1 MQWLVLVE
9 ATRRGDGDVAPS
21 DLRKL
26 LAALADPVPGA
37 LHSTD
42 RYALQFEV
50 DAPGAWEAVRS
61 VIRRWEDGLRKT
73 QLPRWE
79 LVRVEA
85 LTRDEFEE
93 EFLASDG
100 AICGE
105 AASTLGAELRDDDD
119 VEDVLLRQPVGD
131 P

>member
-9 ATRRGDGDVAPS
+9 ATRGSGDGVAAS
-21 DLRKL
+21 DLRRL

-37 LHSTD
+37 LHSAD

-50 DAPGAWEAVRS
+50 DAPGPAEAVRA
-61 VIRRWEDGLRKT
+61 VIQRWEDGLREIR
-73 QLPRWE
+73 LPRWE

-85 LTRDEFEE
+85 LTRDEFEQ
-93 EFLASDG
+93 EFLVSDG
-100 AICGE
+100 ALYDE
-105 AASTLGAELRDDDD
+105 AAPTLEAELGDEHA
-119 VEDVLLRQPVGD
+119 VEEVLLRQAVRD